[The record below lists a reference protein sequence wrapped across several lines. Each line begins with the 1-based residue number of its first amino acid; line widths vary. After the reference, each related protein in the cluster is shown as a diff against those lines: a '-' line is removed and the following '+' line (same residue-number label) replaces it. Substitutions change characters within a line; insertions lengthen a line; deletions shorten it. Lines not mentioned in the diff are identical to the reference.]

1 MIQILKSIS
10 VVAIVSCT
18 FAYIGSKT
26 TTEPFATFFIVST
39 ALQFIFFYFY
49 NSIITYVTRMKL
61 EKENLEAIRLI
72 NTNNVLINCEACKKL
87 NTVRV
92 DLSTITQFECT
103 HCNTENILNIEY
115 KTIIKTKIPKNEIP
129 SI

>member
-72 NTNNVLINCEACKKL
+72 NCEACKKL

>member
-10 VVAIVSCT
+10 VVAIVSYT
-18 FAYIGSKT
+18 IAYIGSKT

-39 ALQFIFFYFY
+39 VLQFLFFYFY

-103 HCNTENILNIEY
+103 HCNAENVLNIEY
-115 KTIIKTKIPKNEIP
+115 KTIVKTKIPKNEIP